1 MAQHEHHIHQMT
13 PAPVTTP
20 KPKSEQVK
28 KAKRK
33 TNSQFSRKVSA
44 MRGREQVINL
54 VIAYKTVN
62 YGGKPR
68 RAIAINNQIP
78 GPTLHFKE
86 GDHVTINVYNQ
97 LDKGTSL
104 HWHGI
109 LVPWQ
114 MDGVENVSQKA
125 IPPGGVFHY
134 RFTLYQAGTYWYHAH
149 ADVQEQEGVYGAFLV
164 ESLDKTPYHYTKD
177 YVIVLSDW
185 SNSPAEQVFSNLK
198 KEGDYYSPLF
208 PLQPSLSKF
217 IHDYHKADSIERKKL
232 IDDYK
237 MMQQMRMSIYD
248 LSDVA
253 YDAYLLNGKTKN
265 FPWSAPVKVGDV
277 VRLRFIGA
285 AGSTIYQVKIPNA
298 QMEMVHIQGNDVRP
312 YAVEN
317 FSIAPGETEDI
328 LVKIEKDRPYI
339 IYAESIDTRGVA
351 IGALLTKPG
360 QNINYQQIAPFP
372 EPKPVTRDMMA
383 HMGMQM
389 HSQAPSNMQM
399 HAHHKTRKIK
409 QESTESKKN
418 AMAMNHTMEMP
429 TEPSIVGDTIEPFYP
444 DSAVMTHGTKYQNL
458 IAAVPTNDPD
468 KPVDG
473 IIKMELFGYMDRFI
487 WMINGLPEYKAKPI
501 LIEPG
506 KRYRIIFTNNSMMRH
521 PMHIHGHWFILR
533 NGNNAHDPLLHT
545 IEVPP
550 GATAVADFDSDASG
564 QWFFHCHHIYH
575 MMAGMARV
583 FQYETI
589 IDVIQGR
596 RNPEK
601 EISTGNYINRPIIRV
616 DEQVPIDDSLVLHP
630 QGHHAGFYFASF
642 LDIGTDLF
650 SNTQRLTYKGLYG
663 PDYNKIELFTNDAEL
678 SNGSIENAD
687 IDIFYWHLISQFWA
701 VKGGVNYF
709 YRPATE
715 PYWQPGVGIEG
726 LMPYFIALDARGY
739 LYNGSAKLD
748 LEISRDTQLTNNFF
762 LKLGVRPIIASK
774 TVKQAAIGNGLNQM
788 RYVITPYYR
797 LTPGVNINLEFEH
810 EKAFGAYKTLLRNL
824 NQATTENTL
833 TIGFSF
839 VI

>member
-1 MAQHEHHIHQMT
+1 MSKKLSALGLLWISITSMVGSGWLFGSLYSAQFAGPAAILAWPLAGFLLLFVALPYAELGTMFPQSDSLARLPLYTHGRLTSMIMSSMAWFSL
-13 PAPVTTP
+13 ALLPVIET
-20 KPKSEQVK
+20 Q
-28 KAKRK
+28 A
-33 TNSQFSRKVSA
+33 
-44 MRGREQVINL
+44 VIQYASNYIPNL
-54 VIAYKTVN
+54 VTHYGVSYKN
-62 YGGKPR
+62 
-68 RAIAINNQIP
+68 
-78 GPTLHFKE
+78 
-86 GDHVTINVYNQ
+86 
-97 LDKGTSL
+97 TSL
-104 HWHGI
+104 G
-109 LVPWQ
+109 
-114 MDGVENVSQKA
+114 
-125 IPPGGVFHY
+125 
-134 RFTLYQAGTYWYHAH
+134 
-149 ADVQEQEGVYGAFLV
+149 YGL
-164 ESLDKTPYHYTKD
+164 SL
-177 YVIVLSDW
+177 IVL
-185 SNSPAEQVFSNLK
+185 
-198 KEGDYYSPLF
+198 
-208 PLQPSLSKF
+208 
-217 IHDYHKADSIERKKL
+217 
-232 IDDYK
+232 
-237 MMQQMRMSIYD
+237 MSF
-248 LSDVA
+248 V
-253 YDAYLLNGKTKN
+253 LLNYFG
-265 FPWSAPVKVGDV
+265 
-277 VRLRFIGA
+277 IGLFA
-285 AGSTIYQVKIPNA
+285 
-298 QMEMVHIQGNDVRP
+298 
-312 YAVEN
+312 
-317 FSIAPGETEDI
+317 
-328 LVKIEKDRPYI
+328 
-339 IYAESIDTRGVA
+339 
-351 IGALLTKPG
+351 
-360 QNINYQQIAPFP
+360 
-372 EPKPVTRDMMA
+372 
-383 HMGMQM
+383 
-389 HSQAPSNMQM
+389 
-399 HAHHKTRKIK
+399 
-409 QESTESKKN
+409 
-418 AMAMNHTMEMP
+418 
-429 TEPSIVGDTIEPFYP
+429 
-444 DSAVMTHGTKYQNL
+444 
-458 IAAVPTNDPD
+458 
-468 KPVDG
+468 
-473 IIKMELFGYMDRFI
+473 KMELFGYMDRFI